1 MNARIDRVAVPGGQQ
16 ANAWLAGDDQE
27 VIVVDPGRDAGAV
40 LAAAGG
46 REILAVIC
54 THGHAG
60 HAAAAPE
67 VAGRDEAPVALHRAD
82 LLPWREAH
90 AELSPEIE
98 IEDGGVFEVAG
109 LTLEVIHAPGH
120 TPGSVCLY
128 CEELGAVMTGD
139 VMLAGGPARHGGAF
153 PDFAAQLS
161 AIGEKVLTL
170 PSGTRV
176 LPGHGDETTVATAGQ
191 RFDAWVDAGPEA
203 LVD

>member
-1 MNARIDRVAVPGGQQ
+1 VDARIDRVTGPGGQQ
-16 ANAWLAGDDQE
+16 ANTWLAGDDQE
-27 VIVVDPGRDAGAV
+27 VIVVDPGRDAGPV

-60 HAAAAPE
+60 HVAAAPE

-90 AELSPEIE
+90 AEVRPDIE
-98 IEDGGVFEVAG
+98 IEDGGLFEVAG

-128 CEELGAVMTGD
+128 CEELAAVVTGD
-139 VMLAGGPARHGGAF
+139 VMLAAGPARHGGTF
-153 PDFAAQLS
+153 PDFPAQLS

-176 LPGHGDETTVATAGQ
+176 LPGHGDETTVAAAGKL
-191 RFDAWVDAGPEA
+191 FDAWVAEP
-203 LVD
+203 VD